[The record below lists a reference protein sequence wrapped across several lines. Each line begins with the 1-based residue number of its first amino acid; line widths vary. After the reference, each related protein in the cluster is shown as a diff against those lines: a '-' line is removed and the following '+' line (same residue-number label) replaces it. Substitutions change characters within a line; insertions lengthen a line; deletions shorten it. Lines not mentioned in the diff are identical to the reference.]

1 MLPQTKKRMRRKNPR
16 KVVEDFLS
24 AVVEDDCAEMKDR
37 LKASELLSKSA
48 AQEPEQAL
56 QLEIHVDY
64 GQG

>member
-1 MLPQTKKRMRRKNPR
+1 MPQTKKRTRRRSSR

-24 AVVEDDCAEMKDR
+24 AVVEDECAEMKDR

-56 QLEIHVDY
+56 ALEIHVDY
-64 GQG
+64 GRE